1 MLVDSWT
8 RTYFWHTLSGFS
20 LQNFCGLSSP
30 NHASKDV
37 VQPCRKSRLV
47 TDYICSLLSQAAN
60 INLDP
65 IQMFMLLAFV
75 HLLIL

>member
-20 LQNFCGLSSP
+20 LKNFHGLSAH
-30 NHASKDV
+30 HASKDV
-37 VQPCRKSRLV
+37 VKPCRKSRLV
-47 TDYICSLLSQAAN
+47 TDYICSLLSQAVK
-60 INLDP
+60 INLDA
-65 IQMFMLLAFV
+65 IQMCMLLAFV